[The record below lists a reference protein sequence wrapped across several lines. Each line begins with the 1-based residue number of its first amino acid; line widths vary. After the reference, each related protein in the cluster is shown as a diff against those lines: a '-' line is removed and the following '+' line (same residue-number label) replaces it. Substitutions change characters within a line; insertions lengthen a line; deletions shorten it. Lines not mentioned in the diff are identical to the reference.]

1 LHKFID
7 FIVYF
12 CTNLSILLFPFTQI
26 YRFYCLLWHKFI
38 NFIVYF
44 YTKLSIL
51 LFTFTQIY
59 QFYCLLWH
67 KFIDLL
73 FTLISLLLIV
83 QILILKFW
91 PICITLIQYFF
102 YRNVHVH
109 LIFTIWACT
118 CIVFKDSL
126 CMHNHSKTKQILK
139 IIWNLQETIKTWN
152 AKLSINILEAN
163 KSAKTKTIFTI

>member
-1 LHKFID
+1 MQ
-7 FIVYF
+7 

-26 YRFYCLLWHKFI
+26 NRFYCLLLHKFI

-67 KFIDLL
+67 KCIDLL

-102 YRNVHVH
+102 TEMCM
-109 LIFTIWACT
+109 FTSFSQFGLVLVLSLRIACACITQLDLFYLELFKSLPLFIWC
-118 CIVFKDSL
+118 L
-126 CMHNHSKTKQILK
+126 
-139 IIWNLQETIKTWN
+139 
-152 AKLSINILEAN
+152 N
-163 KSAKTKTIFTI
+163 K

>member
-1 LHKFID
+1 
-7 FIVYF
+7 
-12 CTNLSILLFPFTQI
+12 
-26 YRFYCLLWHKFI
+26 
-38 NFIVYF
+38 
-44 YTKLSIL
+44 

-59 QFYCLLWH
+59 QFYFLFLH
-67 KFIDLL
+67 KIINFIVYFYTNLSILL
-73 FTLISLLLIV
+73 FTLTQMYRLIV
-83 QILILKFW
+83 YFDIFTVDCTDSYSEVLTNMHYFDSI
-91 PICITLIQYFF
+91 FF